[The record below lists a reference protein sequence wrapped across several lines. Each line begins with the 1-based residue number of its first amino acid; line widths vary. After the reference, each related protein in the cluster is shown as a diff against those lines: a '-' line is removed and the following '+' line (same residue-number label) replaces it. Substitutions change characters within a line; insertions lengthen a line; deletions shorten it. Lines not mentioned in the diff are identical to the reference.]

1 MPLAMVVPFGYCAP
15 PHEASIMDWF
25 GRTYFQSVVTSRLA
39 LTRMCVRG
47 EVFVAPLTSGQ
58 TCQRQQPGCRGR
70 RARRGGE
77 VGEALAWRS
86 QQ

>member
-58 TCQRQQPGCRGR
+58 TCQWQQPGSSGAERWGR
-70 RARRGGE
+70 HWRGGRNSE
-77 VGEALAWRS
+77 
-86 QQ
+86 